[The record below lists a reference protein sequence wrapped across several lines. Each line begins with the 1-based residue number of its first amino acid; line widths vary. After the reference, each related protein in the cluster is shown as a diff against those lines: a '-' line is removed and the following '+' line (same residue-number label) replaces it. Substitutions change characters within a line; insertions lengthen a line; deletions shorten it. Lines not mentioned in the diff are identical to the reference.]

1 VKYFFR
7 ERAEGLH
14 VNILEENNY
23 YARGR
28 EKMQNKRLK
37 LRKLRRLNTNSKQR
51 EWAEPR
57 YTPDKFPKA
66 AILAKA
72 TYDQATYGYVPS
84 TVAKRLGAP
93 GSRSQ
98 RGDAQ
103 VSRPWRMATSPR
115 TSFFIRV
122 RKPLPT
128 SG

>member
-7 ERAEGLH
+7 EHAEGLH

-23 YARGR
+23 SYTIQSARPAYARGR

-72 TYDQATYGYVPS
+72 TYDQATYVVMFLPQ
-84 TVAKRLGAP
+84 L
-93 GSRSQ
+93 
-98 RGDAQ
+98 
-103 VSRPWRMATSPR
+103 PR
-115 TSFFIRV
+115 D
-122 RKPLPT
+122 
-128 SG
+128 